1 MERYKM
7 SLNLSKNQE
16 MRSKEFDKQES
27 LIRKISKKHEKKL
40 TSNNQ
45 QCYVFEIK
53 IDIDS
58 SVISTLDL
66 SNQFG
71 IISLVERKSEFE
83 FKDAKLGLAQKQ
95 LCVPV
100 GSSNRVV
107 DLKIKQKIRNRR
119 IGERS
124 FVCACLLL
132 PDGQELWVY
141 QNDHIQCPRGIAA
154 VNNMDVLV
162 LGIYSNNLSVIKEN
176 GQKSNI
182 LLRETDGLIKPRALC
197 YNKDRKELLI
207 CNRDDG
213 SAAVYKV
220 ILG

>member
-1 MERYKM
+1 MASYIQVFLGTRE
-7 SLNLSKNQE
+7 LNNTVSEEIKSIKAIINSA
-16 MRSKEFDKQES
+16 M
-27 LIRKISKKHEKKL
+27 
-40 TSNNQ
+40 
-45 QCYVFEIK
+45 YFEII

-132 PDGQELWVY
+132 PDGNILIH
-141 QNDHIQCPRGIAA
+141 DSLRGGHIMEWDEKGLFVRNISCSGQLNYLALIDLDRIAA
-154 VNNMDVLV
+154 T
-162 LGIYSNNLSVIKEN
+162 YSNIYE
-176 GQKSNI
+176 I
-182 LLRETDGLIKPRALC
+182 
-197 YNKDRKELLI
+197 NKCI
-207 CNRDDG
+207 Q
-213 SAAVYKV
+213 
-220 ILG
+220 